1 MVCGVAVLLS
11 AEWVA
16 MPTNFE
22 EKTFLPGRAVLYNG
36 SHAARAENRGAFGD
50 FSTGAPQASPAG
62 YGAPPAEEAVE
73 LRQQRQRTSENS
85 EATIFPYIPRKRQER
100 IGLLIDYLYLPAS
113 QEAGDQVDF
122 LILGENRVGILLA
135 DVHGKI
141 PDDSTPVL
149 KTVLRSNSTGL
160 SAAATLRYLEQYLL
174 DSGVQGF
181 SLTAFYAIFD
191 QNKRLLHFAS
201 AGHLPMMVYR
211 PALGKIFLLN
221 TPGSPFGEATDA
233 AENGNLRPAAPKRRI
248 ESEKVALQQNDLL
261 VLYSDGLLSVR
272 GASGEYFGRQR
283 LVEFIARHGE
293 LDPTTFLIELRKLL
307 EKFTGGKHVHR
318 DDITVIVLKNVLRNL
333 DKPVAES
340 AGSELPA
347 KFLSTEQ
354 EHAILQVL
362 RTDPQ
367 ASVDEIVT
375 ELQPNEPH
383 QLPPEQVMA
392 YLEQNGRWLQPW
404 PAREAKN
411 GAHGTGQPLVI
422 DHQSVAEAA
431 TRRLQEEL
439 IAAFPIRNLLAKRY
453 AFASKNPEM
462 QKALLLYR
470 NGDYAPALEA
480 FSNLRQKIKKSAAVH
495 CFFGNLYLLLNQP
508 AQAQQEFFDA
518 LNYDQTSS
526 HALAALSYLALRAGE
541 FNMAI
546 ESLATALRL
555 GACEPEYQNFLNKL
569 ILAVENREDRN
580 DWLT

>member
-1 MVCGVAVLLS
+1 
-11 AEWVA
+11 
-16 MPTNFE
+16 MPTNFQQ
-22 EKTFLPGRAVLYNG
+22 KSGSPGSAVYFNDHLKQ
-36 SHAARAENRGAFGD
+36 RAENRGALGD
-50 FSTGAPQASPAG
+50 FSGAVPKAAAPANYPASR
-62 YGAPPAEEAVE
+62 PPEAVE
-73 LRQQRQRTSENS
+73 LRQSRQRSTENNES
-85 EATIFPYIPRKRQER
+85 TIFPYIPRKRQER

-160 SAAATLRYLEQYLL
+160 SAAATLRYLEQYLI
-174 DSGVQGF
+174 DSGGKGF

-211 PALGKIFLLN
+211 PALGQIFLLN
-221 TPGSPFGEATDA
+221 TPGSPFGETGSALV
-233 AENGNLRPAAPKRRI
+233 NGNRLPAPTKRRI
-248 ESEKVALQQNDLL
+248 ESEKAALQQNDLF
-261 VLYSDGLLSVR
+261 VLYSDGLLSLR
-272 GASGEYFGRQR
+272 GTSGEYFGRQR
-283 LVEFIARHGE
+283 LVEFIARHGDA
-293 LDPTTFLIELRKLL
+293 DPTTFLIELRKLL
-307 EKFTGGKHVHR
+307 EKFTGGKHTHQ

-333 DKPVAES
+333 DKLHAEAANS
-340 AGSELPA
+340 DLASQ
-347 KFLSTEQ
+347 FLSTEQ
-354 EHAILQVL
+354 EHAILTVL

-367 ASVDEIVT
+367 ASVDEIIA
-375 ELQPNEPH
+375 ELQQSDPH
-383 QLPPEQVMA
+383 GMTPEQVKS
-392 YLEQNGRWLQPW
+392 YIEQNGRWLQPW
-404 PAREAKN
+404 PAREPKGGPRAN
-411 GAHGTGQPLVI
+411 GQPLVI
-422 DHQSVAEAA
+422 DHQTVAEAA

-453 AFASKNPEM
+453 NFSSKNVLM
-462 QKALLLYR
+462 QKALQFYN
-470 NGDYAPALEA
+470 NGDYLQALEE
-480 FSNLRQKIKKSAAVH
+480 FSRLRHKIKKSAAVH
-495 CFFGNLYLLLNQP
+495 CFFGNLYLLLNRP
-508 AQAQQEFFDA
+508 AQAQQEFFAA

-526 HALAALSYLALRAGE
+526 HALAALSYLALREGE

-555 GACEPEYQNFLNKL
+555 GACEQEYQNFLNKL

>member
-1 MVCGVAVLLS
+1 MLS
-11 AEWVA
+11 VEWVV
-16 MPTNFE
+16 MQTDFE
-22 EKTFLPGRAVLYNG
+22 AKKYSGGHAVFF
-36 SHAARAENRGAFGD
+36 SDHPAERAESRGIWGD
-50 FSTGAPQASPAG
+50 FSGSAPKTPAASSRPS
-62 YGAPPAEEAVE
+62 PTEATE
-73 LRQQRQRTSENS
+73 LRQSRQRPAESNEP
-85 EATIFPYIPRKRQER
+85 TIFPYIPRKRQER

-113 QEAGDQVDF
+113 QDAGDQVDF

-211 PALGKIFLLN
+211 PLLGKIFLLN
-221 TPGSPFGEATDA
+221 TPGSPFGEAADGIV
-233 AENGNLRPAAPKRRI
+233 NGNGRPAAPKRKI
-248 ESEKVALQQNDLL
+248 ESEKAALRQNDLF

-272 GASGEYFGRQR
+272 GAGGEYFGRQR
-283 LVEFIARHGE
+283 LVEFITQHGD
-293 LDPTTFLIELRKLL
+293 LDPTAFLVELRKLL
-307 EKFTGGKHVHR
+307 EKFTGGKHAHQ

-333 DKPVAES
+333 DKPHPEAADCDLAS
-340 AGSELPA
+340 
-347 KFLSTEQ
+347 KFLNTGQEQ
-354 EHAILQVL
+354 AILGIL

-367 ASVDEIVT
+367 AEVDEIIA
-375 ELQPNEPH
+375 ELQHTEP
-383 QLPPEQVMA
+383 QALTPEQVKA
-392 YLEQNGRWLQPW
+392 YIEQNGRWLQPW
-404 PAREAKN
+404 PAREARGSARTN
-411 GAHGTGQPLVI
+411 GQPLVI
-422 DHQSVAEAA
+422 DHQTVAEAA
-431 TRRLQEEL
+431 TRQLQEEL
-439 IAAFPIRNLLAKRY
+439 IAAFPIRHLLARRY
-453 AFASKNPEM
+453 TFSSKNPAL
-462 QKALLLYR
+462 QKALQHYN
-470 NGDYAPALEA
+470 NGDYAQALAA
-480 FSNLRQKIKKSAAVH
+480 FGQLRDKIKKSASVH
-495 CFFGNLYLLLNQP
+495 CFFGNLHLLLGQP
-508 AQAQQEFFDA
+508 GPAQQEFFAA

-526 HALAALSYLALRAGE
+526 HALAALSYLALREGE